1 MSVNDDDIKI
11 LMEQTDIDK
20 EMAKKLL
27 LHNKGDLVESIIQIH
42 NNDIPDF
49 NSKKEFNEEKD
60 ILEKEHKVDVSNQEN
75 LKEYREIVDEKD
87 TIYNF
92 KNNQKEKQKKLQK
105 QIEELKEQGK
115 EYEHLLEKKP
125 DNEELYYMAMKG
137 SLNSIL
143 VL

>member
-27 LHNKGDLVESIIQIH
+27 IHNKGDLVESIIQIH
-42 NNDIPDF
+42 NNKIPDF

-60 ILEKEHKVDVSNQEN
+60 ILEEEHIVNVTNSEN
-75 LKEYREIVDEKD
+75 LKEYRKIVDEKD

-92 KNNQKEKQKKLQK
+92 KSNQKEKQKILQK

>member
-27 LHNKGDLVESIIQIH
+27 IHNKGDLVESIIQIH
-42 NNDIPDF
+42 NNEIPDF

-60 ILEKEHKVDVSNQEN
+60 ILTEEHIVDVTNNEN

-92 KNNQKEKQKKLQK
+92 KSNQKEKQKKLQK

>member
-1 MSVNDDDIKI
+1 MSVNEEDIKI

-42 NNDIPDF
+42 NNEIPDF
-49 NSKKEFNEEKD
+49 NLQKEFNEEQD
-60 ILEKEHKVDVSNQEN
+60 ILEKEHIVDVSNQEN

-87 TIYNF
+87 TIYNY
-92 KNNQKEKQKKLQK
+92 KSIEKEKQKKLQK

-115 EYEHLLEKKP
+115 EYNHLLEKKP

-137 SLNSIL
+137 SLTSIL

>member
-27 LHNKGDLVESIIQIH
+27 IHNKGDLVESIIQIH
-42 NNDIPDF
+42 NNEIPGF

-60 ILEKEHKVDVSNQEN
+60 ILEEEHIVNVTNSEN
-75 LKEYREIVDEKD
+75 LKEYRKIVDEKD

-92 KNNQKEKQKKLQK
+92 KSNQKEKQKILQK